1 MPGKSS
7 QTYRFASRNDSQK
20 KTVVRVGDVEI
31 GNGDLAI
38 IGGPCAVE
46 SREQLMAIADRV
58 SATGVKLFRGGAFKP
73 RTSPYSFQGLGLE
86 GLELLAEVRQAFG
99 LRIVAEVMSPET
111 VGLVEKYADVLQIGA
126 RNMQNYSL
134 LRRVG
139 QARKP
144 VLLKRGMVATLEEFL
159 LAAEYILSEGNADVI
174 LCERGIRTFG
184 DHARFTLDLSIVS
197 SIQQMSHLPIIV
209 DPSHAAGFAEKVIP
223 LARAGAAV
231 GADGIMVEVH
241 NQPEY
246 AMCDGPQALTPEM
259 FSQMVHEVRHI
270 SYFVRNGR
278 TDFPPPHAAA
288 APMVSN
294 TSFADHRVV
303 TV

>member
-1 MPGKSS
+1 
-7 QTYRFASRNDSQK
+7 
-20 KTVVRVGDVEI
+20 VEI
-31 GNGDLAI
+31 GNGELAI

-46 SREQLMAIADRV
+46 SREQLMAIADSV

-86 GLELLAEVRQAFG
+86 GLKLLAEVRKQFG
-99 LRIVAEVMSPET
+99 LRIVAEVLSSET
-111 VGLVEKYADVLQIGA
+111 VGLVEEYADVLQIGA
-126 RNMQNYSL
+126 RNMQNFPL

-159 LAAEYILSEGNADVI
+159 LAAEYILSEGNQDVI
-174 LCERGIRTFG
+174 LCERGIRTFA
-184 DHARFTLDLSIVS
+184 DHSRFTLDLSIVS
-197 SIQQMSHLPIIV
+197 AIQQKSHLPIIV

-246 AMCDGPQALTPEM
+246 AMCDGPQALTPAM

-270 SYFVRNGR
+270 SCFVRDGR
-278 TDFPPPHAAA
+278 ADFPPPHDQLAE
-288 APMVSN
+288 APLVSN
-294 TSFADHRVV
+294 TYFADHGLV